1 MGVIVCGLV
10 AFEAYNYYKEFGG
23 DEEEDEEKELDEG
36 AA

>member
-1 MGVIVCGLV
+1 MGAIVCGLV

-23 DEEEDEEKELDEG
+23 DEEEDEEIELDEG

>member
-1 MGVIVCGLV
+1 MGAIVCGLV

-23 DEEEDEEKELDEG
+23 EEEEDEEKELDEG